1 LDYKLPTEPL
11 TEFDHKRLLEL
22 KSDPRYKDKLWQ
34 DELDIFLKIEQKA
47 ELEAFSRYG
56 LTYIVDEYLPAK
68 LES

>member
-1 LDYKLPTEPL
+1 
-11 TEFDHKRLLEL
+11 L

-34 DELDIFLKIEQKA
+34 DELDVFLKIEQKA